1 MHFYGLC
8 VFQNKLFEIKNI
20 FSCVSTLTTTRLFR
34 DPKSK
39 SNKSLM
45 LMALKYQCLP
55 GPVSHTLVINRESS
69 LGRRF
74 DLILIQ
80 GQR

>member
-1 MHFYGLC
+1 M
-8 VFQNKLFEIKNI
+8 VFVYFKINYLVIKNI

-55 GPVSHTLVINRESS
+55 GPVSHTLVINHESS

-74 DLILIQ
+74 DLILLQ